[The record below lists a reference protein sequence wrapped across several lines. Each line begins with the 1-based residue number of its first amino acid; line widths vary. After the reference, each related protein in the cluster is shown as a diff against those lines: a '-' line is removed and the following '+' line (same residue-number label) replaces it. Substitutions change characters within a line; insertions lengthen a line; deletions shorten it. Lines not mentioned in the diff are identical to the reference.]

1 MTEIILDDPGTL
13 IAEEPSI
20 RLLPF
25 PTDQQD
31 ANFELGVSMVIYG
44 WYTLTTAVDNLWGG
58 PQSAEKRDWISGCIV
73 EEFENNKE
81 IDIIY
86 IHELLCG
93 IMEDEFDTVIED
105 NSTIEIAQKIVKVYS
120 QCKEKYFDDIK
131 SMYSK
136 WLTKQSNS
144 NKIVANIV
152 NDPLNPDISDSDED
166 DNEEDHR
173 NNENIGHHNA
183 NNENKDIC
191 EGMVELVIEEKKPT
205 GPIIDDDGFTVVSKK
220 KGRR

>member
-1 MTEIILDDPGTL
+1 MDDPGTL
-13 IAEEPSI
+13 IAEEPSV

-31 ANFELGVSMVIYG
+31 ANFELGVSMIVYS

-105 NSTIEIAQKIVKVYS
+105 QSTIEIAQKIVKVYN

-131 SMYSK
+131 KMYSK

-152 NDPLNPDISDSDED
+152 NDPLNSDISDSDED
-166 DNEEDHR
+166 FETEQHTHD
-173 NNENIGHHNA
+173 ENICHNHT
-183 NNENKDIC
+183 NHSNSNIC
-191 EGMVELVIEEKKPT
+191 EEMVDLVIEDNQKPK
-205 GPIIDDDGFTVVSKK
+205 GPIIDDDGFTVVSNK
-220 KGRR
+220 KGKR

>member
-1 MTEIILDDPGTL
+1 MSELFLEDPGTL

-20 RLLPF
+20 KLLPF

-44 WYTLTTAVDNLWGG
+44 WYTLTTAVDNKWGG
-58 PQSAEKRDWISGCIV
+58 PQSAEKRDWISGVIV

-105 NSTIEIAQKIVKVYS
+105 QSTIEVATKIINIYK
-120 QCKEKYFDDIK
+120 QCQIKYFDDIK
-131 SMYSK
+131 NLYSK
-136 WLTKQSNS
+136 WLSKQKNGQ
-144 NKIVANIV
+144 KIVANII
-152 NDPLNPDISDSDED
+152 NDPLNPDISDDDDEN
-166 DNEEDHR
+166 NEEDNHD
-173 NNENIGHHNA
+173 NDNGNDVDVEM
-183 NNENKDIC
+183 DVD
-191 EGMVELVIEEKKPT
+191 MVDVIEEHKPT
-205 GPIIDDDGFTVVSKK
+205 GPIIDDDGFTVVTNK
-220 KGRR
+220 KGKR